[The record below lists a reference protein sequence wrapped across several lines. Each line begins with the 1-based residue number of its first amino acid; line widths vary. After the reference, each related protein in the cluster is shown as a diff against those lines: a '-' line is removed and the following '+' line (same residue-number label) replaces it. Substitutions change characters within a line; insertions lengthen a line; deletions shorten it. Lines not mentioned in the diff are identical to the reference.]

1 MPAVQRLFV
10 ALDLP
15 DGIRATLAA
24 VPIDRTTW
32 RPIPEANLH
41 VTLAFLGNRP
51 ETDVDLID
59 VGLITPIIE
68 AEHEGPELSLGDV
81 RSFGRVLAAEL
92 TGDLQP
98 LQARVAQSLE
108 AAGVYTPETRP
119 FRPHVTLARLRPRTK
134 APRGTALTLEPR
146 SFHGEAVTLYASRLH
161 PDGARYEA
169 LVRSRLGYI
178 QP

>member
-24 VPIDRTTW
+24 TPIDRATW
-32 RPIPEANLH
+32 RPIPESQLH
-41 VTLAFLGNRP
+41 ITLAFLGNRP
-51 ETDVDLID
+51 ETDVARIAL
-59 VGLITPIIE
+59 IIE
-68 AEHEGPELSLGDV
+68 AEHEAPELSLGNV
-81 RSFGRVLAAEL
+81 RSFGRVLAAEI

-98 LQARVAQSLE
+98 LQARVAKSLE
-108 AAGVYTPETRP
+108 AAGVYTPEPRP

-134 APRGTALTLEPR
+134 PPRDRPLTLEPQT
-146 SFHGEAVTLYASRLH
+146 FHGAAVTLYASRLH

-169 LVRSRLGYI
+169 LVTSRLGYI

>member
-32 RPIPEANLH
+32 RPIPEPNLH

-51 ETDVDLID
+51 EIDVDVIR
-59 VGLITPIIE
+59 PIVE
-68 AEHEGPELSLGDV
+68 AEHEAPSLALG
-81 RSFGRVLAAEL
+81 SILTLKRVLAAEI

-98 LQARVAQSLE
+98 LQARVAKSLE
-108 AAGVYTPETRP
+108 AVGVYVPETRP

-134 APRGTALTLEPR
+134 PPRGTALTVEPR
-146 SFHGEAVTLYASRLH
+146 TFHGEAVTLYASRLH

-169 LVRSRLGYI
+169 LVRAPLGYI

>member
-15 DGIRATLAA
+15 DGIRATLATT
-24 VPIDRTTW
+24 PIDRKTW
-32 RPIPEANLH
+32 RPIPEPNLH

-51 ETDVDLID
+51 ASDVDLIRP
-59 VGLITPIIE
+59 VIE
-68 AEHEGPELSLGDV
+68 AEHDAPPLALG
-81 RSFGRVLAAEL
+81 RILTLKRVLAAEI
-92 TGDLQP
+92 TGDLSA
-98 LQARVAQSLE
+98 LQARIATALQHV
-108 AAGVYTPETRP
+108 GVYTPEARR
-119 FRPHVTLARLRPRTK
+119 FRPHVTLARLRPRIK
-134 APRGTALTLEPR
+134 PPLGTTLTLEPQ

>member
-24 VPIDRTTW
+24 DSDRP
-32 RPIPEANLH
+32 RDVAPDPRSRALH

-51 ETDVDLID
+51 ETDVDLIRP
-59 VGLITPIIE
+59 VIE
-68 AEHEGPELSLGDV
+68 AEHARPAARARPHPH
-81 RSFGRVLAAEL
+81 RSKRVLAR
-92 TGDLQP
+92 GDHGRPAAPSKPASPTALQ
-98 LQARVAQSLE
+98 

-134 APRGTALTLEPR
+134 PPRGTTLTLEPR

-169 LVRSRLGYI
+169 LVTSRLGYI

>member
-10 ALDLP
+10 ALDIP

-24 VPIDRTTW
+24 APIDRATW
-32 RPIPEANLH
+32 RPIPEGNLH

-51 ETDVDLID
+51 ETDVELIR
-59 VGLITPIIE
+59 PIVE
-68 AEHEGPELSLGDV
+68 AEHEAPSLAFGDILTLK
-81 RSFGRVLAAEL
+81 RVLAAEL

-98 LQARVAQSLE
+98 LQARVAKSLE

-134 APRGTALTLEPR
+134 PPRGITLTLEPR

-169 LVRSRLGYI
+169 LVTSSLGYI

>member
-1 MPAVQRLFV
+1 MPVVQRLFV

-15 DGIRATLAA
+15 NGIRATLAA
-24 VPIDRTTW
+24 LPIDRATW
-32 RPIPEANLH
+32 RPIPEQNLH

-51 ETDVDLID
+51 ETDVELIA
-59 VGLITPIIE
+59 PIIE
-68 AEHEGPELSLGDV
+68 AEHEGPELSLGNV
-81 RSFGRVLAAEL
+81 RSFGRVLAAEIAGPL
-92 TGDLQP
+92 AP
-98 LQARVAQSLE
+98 LQARVAKSLE
-108 AAGVYTPETRP
+108 GVGVYTPETRP

-134 APRGTALTLEPR
+134 SPRGTSLTLELR

-169 LVRSRLGYI
+169 LVTSRLGYI